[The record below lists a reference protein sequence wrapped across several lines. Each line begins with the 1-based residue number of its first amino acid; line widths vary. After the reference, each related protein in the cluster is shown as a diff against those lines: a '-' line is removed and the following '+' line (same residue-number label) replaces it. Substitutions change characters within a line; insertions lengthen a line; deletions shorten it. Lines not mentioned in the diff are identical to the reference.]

1 VRLGCLRRRRF
12 RDHAYAECN
21 RHGDAHRNT
30 DSDGHKHVYSD
41 RDIDV
46 PAAPDRYGCAAHVDG
61 DTADGG
67 AAPYLH
73 SSAYGHHGPDGRA
86 DADTLGISHAG

>member
-1 VRLGCLRRRRF
+1 MRRGRLRRRRV
-12 RDHAYAECN
+12 RGHAHAECDG
-21 RHGDAHRNT
+21 HGHAHRNPDT
-30 DSDGHKHVYSD
+30 HSHNYVHGD

-46 PAAPDRYGCAAHVDG
+46 PTAPDRYGCAAHVDG

-73 SSAYGHHGPDGRA
+73 SSAYGHHGPDGSA
-86 DADTLGISHAG
+86 DVDALAGC